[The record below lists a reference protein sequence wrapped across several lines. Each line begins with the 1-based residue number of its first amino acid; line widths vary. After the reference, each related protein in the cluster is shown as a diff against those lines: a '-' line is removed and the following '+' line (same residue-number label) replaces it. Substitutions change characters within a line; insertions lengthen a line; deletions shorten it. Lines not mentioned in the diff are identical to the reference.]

1 MKCPYCGSFNNKV
14 VDSRLSKE
22 GLLIRRRREC
32 DDCQKRFTTYE
43 KVEEIQ
49 PGGHQKRRPSRNR
62 IDRDKMAEGIHRAC
76 RKRPISVEDI
86 EAFLDTLEQALQ
98 ESGRKEIHC
107 SEIGER
113 VMAKLHEWD
122 DVAYVRFAS
131 VYRQFQDTSD
141 FVQELKELLERRGK
155 KEIKKQKKIVD
166 RSRLKAQSSKD

>member
-14 VDSRLSKE
+14 VDSRVSKE

-43 KVEEIQ
+43 KVEEIN
-49 PGGHQKRRPSRNR
+49 PVVIKKDGRREPY
-62 IDRDKMAEGIHRAC
+62 DRDKVAEGIHRAC

-98 ESGRKEIHC
+98 ESGRKEISC

-113 VMAKLHEWD
+113 VMAQLHEWD

-141 FVQELKELLERRGK
+141 FMQELKELLESKKRVKKAGKGK
-155 KEIKKQKKIVD
+155 KQD
-166 RSRLKAQSSKD
+166 SQ

>member
-43 KVEEIQ
+43 KVEEIN
-49 PGGHQKRRPSRNR
+49 PVVIKKDGRREPY
-62 IDRDKMAEGIHRAC
+62 DRDKVAEGIHRAC

-98 ESGRKEIHC
+98 ESGRKEISC

-113 VMAKLHEWD
+113 VMAQLHEWD

-141 FVQELKELLERRGK
+141 FMQELKELLESKKREKKAGKGK
-155 KEIKKQKKIVD
+155 KSDSQ
-166 RSRLKAQSSKD
+166 

>member
-1 MKCPYCGSFNNKV
+1 MKCPYCGLFNNKV

-32 DDCQKRFTTYE
+32 DDCLKRFTTYE
-43 KVEEIQ
+43 KVEEIN
-49 PGGHQKRRPSRNR
+49 PVVIKKDGRREPY
-62 IDRDKMAEGIHRAC
+62 DRDKVAEGIHRAC

-98 ESGRKEIHC
+98 ESGRKEISC

-113 VMAKLHEWD
+113 VMAQLHEWD

-141 FVQELKELLERRGK
+141 FMQELKELLESKKGGK
-155 KEIKKQKKIVD
+155 RAGKG
-166 RSRLKAQSSKD
+166 RKADSQ